1 MYATAIQSAALVI
14 LMTGWGIAA
23 NDPFVGKWKLNP
35 AKSQTA
41 GQWVKV
47 EDLGSNKYR
56 FDNGATPETLVAD
69 GKDQPIQFGGTISL
83 QKTSEA
89 TWKTVV
95 KRDGKI
101 LSQATWN
108 LSPDG
113 KNMTILTTS
122 TRLDGSTF
130 ENEEVYSRI
139 TGTSGLAGSWE
150 GESEKQSS
158 PSVWEIQP
166 YENGLSFVHPA
177 TKSRL
182 DMRFDGKEYTEQ
194 GPTAPIGISTFGK
207 RPNSNT
213 LQLTDKHNG
222 KAMDTA
228 EWSVSPDGNV
238 LTLTIHNTGQKKA
251 LLLVY
256 DRQ

>member
-1 MYATAIQSAALVI
+1 M
-14 LMTGWGIAA
+14 
-23 NDPFVGKWKLNP
+23 
-35 AKSQTA
+35 
-41 GQWVKV
+41 

-56 FDNGATPETLVAD
+56 FDDGATPETLVAD

-83 QKTSEA
+83 QKTIDTS
-89 TWKTVV
+89 WKTVV
-95 KRDGKI
+95 ERDGKI

-113 KNMTILTTS
+113 KNMTILTTN

-139 TGTSGLAGSWE
+139 TGANGLAGTWE
-150 GESEKQSS
+150 GKSEKQSS

-177 TKSRL
+177 TQNRL
-182 DMRFDGKEYTEQ
+182 DMRFDENEYTET
-194 GPTAPIGISTFGK
+194 GPTAPARISTSGK
-207 RPNSNT
+207 RSNSNT
-213 LQLTDKHNG
+213 LQITEKHDG
-222 KAMDTA
+222 KVMDTA
-228 EWSVSPDGNV
+228 EWSVSPEGNV
-238 LTLTIHNTGQKKA
+238 LTLTIHNTGQEKA
-251 LLLVY
+251 RVLVY